1 MLLIPSVYGNNNVE
15 VYYNIDQS
23 LPQTLESSIANK
35 KLGEDFN
42 MNTIHIV
49 MLENGLDNKEK
60 NDMIRERS
68 KAWKASSIRW
78 G

>member
-49 MLENGLDNKEK
+49 MLENGLDNKETV
-60 NDMIRERS
+60 S
-68 KAWKASSIRW
+68 YTHLA
-78 G
+78 